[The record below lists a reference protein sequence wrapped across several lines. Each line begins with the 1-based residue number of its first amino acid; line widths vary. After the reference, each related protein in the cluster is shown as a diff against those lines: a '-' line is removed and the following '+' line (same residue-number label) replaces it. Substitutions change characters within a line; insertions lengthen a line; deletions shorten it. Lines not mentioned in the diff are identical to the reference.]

1 MSRDYKP
8 NRHSSRDRE
17 PASGGGAFKGILYGL
32 ILGLAIAA
40 AVAWWFNRMPSPF
53 IDKTGTANNGAQ
65 TSAKPAPSGAP
76 PAAADA
82 STTPAPTAALTNSQG
97 ETGQPIVLPGK
108 PGDPVPET
116 RFQFPD
122 ILSGKTDGTTA
133 AKATKPTDADK
144 TADSAK
150 STESPAGFYLMAG
163 SFQKPSD
170 ADAQKA
176 NLALIGFDASV
187 QKTVIGEK
195 VWYRVKIG
203 PFKRQDDA
211 NRARNELKDN
221 GIDAVPARN

>member
-8 NRHSSRDRE
+8 NRHASRDRA
-17 PASGGGAFKGILYGL
+17 PASGGAFKGILYGL
-32 ILGLAIAA
+32 MLGLVIAA

-53 IDKTGTANNGAQ
+53 IDKTGGATA
-65 TSAKPAPSGAP
+65 TPAPSAKQSP
-76 PAAADA
+76 TD
-82 STTPAPTAALTNSQG
+82 STANGTPVPTNVQG
-97 ETGQPIVLPGK
+97 ENAQPIALPGK
-108 PGDPVPET
+108 PGDPLPEK

-122 ILSGKTDGTTA
+122 ILSGKTDGTT
-133 AKATKPTDADK
+133 TSTERPTDTAKPAEMSKPAD
-144 TADSAK
+144 A
-150 STESPAGFYLMAG
+150 PAGFYLMAG

-187 QKTVIGEK
+187 QKAVVGEK

-211 NRARNELKDN
+211 NRARTELKEN

>member
-8 NRHSSRDRE
+8 TRHSSRYRE
-17 PASGGGAFKGILYGL
+17 PSSGGGAFKGILFGL
-32 ILGLAIAA
+32 ILGLLIAG

-53 IDKTGTANNGAQ
+53 IDKTGTANSGSQ
-65 TSAKPAPSGAP
+65 TVAKPAAVTPTQTQQDTSP
-76 PAAADA
+76 PAQAAVNA
-82 STTPAPTAALTNSQG
+82 QG
-97 ETGQPIVLPGK
+97 ENGQPIVLPGK
-108 PGDPVPET
+108 PGDAVPEK

-122 ILSGKTDGTTA
+122 ILSGKTDGTTPV
-133 AKATKPTDADK
+133 TKPTD
-144 TADSAK
+144 SGK
-150 STESPAGFYLMAG
+150 STEAIKQTEAPAGFYLMAG

-170 ADAQKA
+170 AESQKA

>member
-8 NRHSSRDRE
+8 NRHASRDRE
-17 PASGGGAFKGILYGL
+17 SASGGGAFKGILYGL

-53 IDKTGTANNGAQ
+53 IDKTGTGA
-65 TSAKPAPSGAP
+65 S
-76 PAAADA
+76 
-82 STTPAPTAALTNSQG
+82 STPPTAAKTTPGVVAPEAVPAPAAPFASAQG
-97 ETGQPIVLPGK
+97 ENGQPIALPGK
-108 PGDPVPET
+108 PGDPMPEK

-133 AKATKPTDADK
+133 PAAKPAEEAKA
-144 TADSAK
+144 ADSAK
-150 STESPAGFYLMAG
+150 PAEAPGGFYLMAG
-163 SFQKPSD
+163 SFQKPAD
-170 ADAQKA
+170 AEAQKA

-187 QKTVIGEK
+187 QKAVIGEK

-211 NRARNELKDN
+211 NRARNELKEN
-221 GIDAVPARN
+221 GIEAVPARN

>member
-8 NRHSSRDRE
+8 QRHASRDRE
-17 PASGGGAFKGILYGL
+17 PSGGGAFKGILYGL

-53 IDKTGTANNGAQ
+53 IDKAATSGSSA
-65 TSAKPAPSGAP
+65 SAKPV
-76 PAAADA
+76 PAANGTAQPAEPA
-82 STTPAPTAALTNSQG
+82 SAPAVPATNAQG
-97 ETGQPIVLPGK
+97 ENGQPIALPGK
-108 PGDPVPET
+108 PGDPVPEK

-122 ILSGKTDGTTA
+122 LLSGKTDGTTPPAKTSDA
-133 AKATKPTDADK
+133 AKATDA
-144 TADSAK
+144 AK
-150 STESPAGFYLMAG
+150 SVEAPTGFYLMAG

-170 ADAQKA
+170 AEAQKA

-187 QKTVIGEK
+187 QKAVIGEK

-211 NRARNELKDN
+211 NRARNELKEN
-221 GIDAVPARN
+221 GVDAVPARN

>member
-17 PASGGGAFKGILYGL
+17 PNAGGGAFKGILYGL
-32 ILGLAIAA
+32 ILGLMIAA

-53 IDKTGTANNGAQ
+53 IDKTGSA
-65 TSAKPAPSGAP
+65 TSATAPTPAKTADGAASAVPAPVNAQSE
-76 PAAADA
+76 
-82 STTPAPTAALTNSQG
+82 N
-97 ETGQPIVLPGK
+97 GQPIALPGK
-108 PGDPVPET
+108 PGDPLPEK

-122 ILSGKTDGTTA
+122 ILSGKTDGTTEA
-133 AKATKPTDADK
+133 VKPASDAGKPADMAKAPEAP
-144 TADSAK
+144 S
-150 STESPAGFYLMAG
+150 GFYLMAG

-170 ADAQKA
+170 AEAQKA

-187 QKTVIGEK
+187 QKAVIGEK

-211 NRARNELKDN
+211 NRARNELKEN
-221 GIDAVPARN
+221 GIDAVSARN

>member
-8 NRHSSRDRE
+8 QRHASRDRE
-17 PASGGGAFKGILYGL
+17 SSGGGAFKGILYGL

-53 IDKTGTANNGAQ
+53 IDKTATPGSTAP
-65 TSAKPAPSGAP
+65 AKPAV
-76 PAAADA
+76 
-82 STTPAPTAALTNSQG
+82 TPTAPSAPETAPATATNASG
-97 ETGQPIVLPGK
+97 ENGQPIALPGK
-108 PGDPVPET
+108 PGDPVPEK

-122 ILSGKTDGTTA
+122 LLSGKTDGTTPPAKSSDA
-133 AKATKPTDADK
+133 AKTTDA
-144 TADSAK
+144 AK
-150 STESPAGFYLMAG
+150 SVEAPAGFYLMAG

-170 ADAQKA
+170 AEAQKA

-187 QKTVIGEK
+187 QKAVIGEK

-211 NRARNELKDN
+211 NRARNELKEN
-221 GIDAVPARN
+221 GVDAVPARN

>member
-8 NRHSSRDRE
+8 PRRAPRDRE
-17 PASGGGAFKGILYGL
+17 SSGGGAFKGILYGL
-32 ILGLAIAA
+32 VLGLVIAA

-53 IDKTGTANNGAQ
+53 IDKTA
-65 TSAKPAPSGAP
+65 TSGSAAPAKPVAP
-76 PAAADA
+76 PAAGGAPA
-82 STTPAPTAALTNSQG
+82 SETAPAPVANAQG
-97 ETGQPIVLPGK
+97 ENGQPIALPGK
-108 PGDPVPET
+108 PGDPVPEK

-122 ILSGKTDGTTA
+122 LLSGKTDGTTPPAKTTDAAKPTEA
-133 AKATKPTDADK
+133 AKAAEAPT
-144 TADSAK
+144 
-150 STESPAGFYLMAG
+150 GFYLMAG

-170 ADAQKA
+170 AEAQKA

-187 QKTVIGEK
+187 QKAVIGEK

-203 PFKRQDDA
+203 PFKRQDDV

>member
-8 NRHSSRDRE
+8 NRHASRDRE
-17 PASGGGAFKGILYGL
+17 RPTGGGAFKGILYGL
-32 ILGLAIAA
+32 MLGLVIAA

-53 IDKTGTANNGAQ
+53 IDKTGTAGSAQ
-65 TSAKPAPSGAP
+65 TPAKPSADAAQP
-76 PAAADA
+76 PAA
-82 STTPAPTAALTNSQG
+82 PAAAPANAQG
-97 ETGQPIVLPGK
+97 ENGQPIALPGK
-108 PGDPVPET
+108 PGDPVPEK

-122 ILSGKTDGTTA
+122 ILSGKTDGTTSVP
-133 AKATKPTDADK
+133 AKPADPAKPAETTKPAE
-144 TADSAK
+144 A
-150 STESPAGFYLMAG
+150 STGFYLMAG
-163 SFQKPSD
+163 SFQKPAD

-176 NLALIGFDASV
+176 NLALIGFDATV
-187 QKTVIGEK
+187 QKAVIGEK

>member
-8 NRHSSRDRE
+8 QRHASRDRE
-17 PASGGGAFKGILYGL
+17 SSGGGAFKGILYGL

-53 IDKTGTANNGAQ
+53 IDKTA
-65 TSAKPAPSGAP
+65 TSGNSTGSSAPAKPAAA
-76 PAAADA
+76 PAAGA
-82 STTPAPTAALTNSQG
+82 TPAPATPPVTNAQG
-97 ETGQPIVLPGK
+97 ENGQPIALPGK
-108 PGDPVPET
+108 PGDPVPEK

-122 ILSGKTDGTTA
+122 LLSGKTDGTTPPAKTTDA
-133 AKATKPTDADK
+133 AKTTEA
-144 TADSAK
+144 AK
-150 STESPAGFYLMAG
+150 SVEAPAGFYLMAG

-170 ADAQKA
+170 AEAQKA

-187 QKTVIGEK
+187 QKAVIGEK

-211 NRARNELKDN
+211 NRARNELKEN
-221 GIDAVPARN
+221 GVDAVPARN

>member
-8 NRHSSRDRE
+8 NRHASRDRE
-17 PASGGGAFKGILYGL
+17 RPTGGGAFKGILYGL
-32 ILGLAIAA
+32 MLGLVIAA

-53 IDKTGTANNGAQ
+53 IDKTGTTGSAQ
-65 TSAKPAPSGAP
+65 TPAKPAADAAQP
-76 PAAADA
+76 PAA
-82 STTPAPTAALTNSQG
+82 PANAQG
-97 ETGQPIVLPGK
+97 ENGQPIALPGK
-108 PGDPVPET
+108 PGDPVPEK

-122 ILSGKTDGTTA
+122 ILSGKTDGTTSVP
-133 AKATKPTDADK
+133 AKPADPAKPAETTKPAE
-144 TADSAK
+144 A
-150 STESPAGFYLMAG
+150 STGFYLMAG
-163 SFQKPSD
+163 SFQKPAD

-176 NLALIGFDASV
+176 NLALIGFDATV
-187 QKTVIGEK
+187 QKAVIGEK